1 MVLLVFLCVEM
12 CAEFRWEVQA
22 GHAVERGTAYN
33 RKDQTH
39 QNCDIFMGKIATT
52 FWPYQGKQPE
62 LLPSGRDWFATF

>member
-33 RKDQTH
+33 RKDQTQ
-39 QNCDIFMGKIATT
+39 QNCYIFRGRIATT
-52 FWPYQGKQPE
+52 F
-62 LLPSGRDWFATF
+62 